1 MVEHN
6 WKINQTPVSSAPLQ
20 KHDKDCGVIVCY
32 CAAALSTEK
41 KSLEFSHND
50 IIDWKGRQKIAQSIQ
65 KKSISES
72 LFNSAIQRS
81 DIIGHWKSNY
91 KRLRPSY

>member
-6 WKINQTPVSSAPLQ
+6 WKISHTPVSSAPLQ
-20 KHDKDCGVIVCY
+20 KNDKDCGVIVCY
-32 CAAALSTEK
+32 CASALSTEK